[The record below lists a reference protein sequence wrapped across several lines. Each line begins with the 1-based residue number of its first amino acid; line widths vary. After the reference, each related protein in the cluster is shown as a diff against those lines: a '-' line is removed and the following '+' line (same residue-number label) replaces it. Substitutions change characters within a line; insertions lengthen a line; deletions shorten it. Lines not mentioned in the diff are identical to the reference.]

1 MVEVLGPAA
10 DEARRVILD
19 EVAHGRLRPGQKLQP
34 ERELAQVLG
43 VSRSTLRAALQALEN
58 EGVVKRLPGR
68 GGGTFVAPS
77 KVERDLSKI
86 VGVPSLLRDQGF
98 TAGTQLLSAA
108 LVACDDQTAAALDL
122 PAGEFVFDI
131 VRIRLADGQ
140 PISLD
145 HARLPAQMFPGLLG
159 RALSGS
165 LYELLSKHYDT
176 QPDQAEEHVEIVAAG
191 SDEARILG
199 IDQGAPLLS
208 ITRTTVDVRG
218 RKIEYS
224 HDLFRG
230 DRTRI
235 TVRTVRRP

>member
-1 MVEVLGPAA
+1 MEVLGPAA
-10 DEARRVILD
+10 HEARRVILD
-19 EVAHGRLRPGQKLQP
+19 DIAAGRLRPGQKLQP
-34 ERELAQVLG
+34 ERELADVLG
-43 VSRSTLRAALQALEN
+43 VSRSTLRAALSTLES

-77 KVERDLSKI
+77 KVERDLSRI

-108 LVACDDQTAAALDL
+108 LTAADETTAKALDL
-122 PAGEFVFDI
+122 APDEFVFDI

-145 HARLPAQMFPGLLG
+145 HTRLPAQMFPGLLG

-176 QPDQAEEHVEIVAAG
+176 HPDQAEEHVEVVAAG
-191 SDEARILG
+191 VDEARILG
-199 IDQGAPLLS
+199 IEQGSPLLS
-208 ITRTTVDVRG
+208 VTRTTLDTRG

>member
-1 MVEVLGPAA
+1 MDVLGPAA

-19 EVAHGRLRPGQKLQP
+19 DIAHGRLRPGQKLQA
-34 ERELAQVLG
+34 ERELADALG
-43 VSRSTLRAALQALEN
+43 VSRSTLRAALQALET

-108 LVACDDQTAAALDL
+108 LTAADEETSQALEL
-122 PAGEFVFDI
+122 APGEFVFDI

-145 HARLPAQMFPGLLG
+145 HTRLPAQMFPGLLG

-165 LYELLSKHYDT
+165 LYELLSKHYGT
-176 QPDQAEEHVEIVAAG
+176 EPDQAEEHVEVVSAG
-191 SDEARILG
+191 TDEARILG
-199 IDQGAPLLS
+199 IEPGSALLS
-208 ITRTTVDVRG
+208 VTRTTLDTKG

>member
-1 MVEVLGPAA
+1 MAESLGPAA

-19 EVAHGRLRPGQKLQP
+19 DISTGRLRAGQKLQP
-34 ERELAQVLG
+34 ERELAEHLG
-43 VSRSTLRAALQALEN
+43 VSRSTLRAALGALEAD
-58 EGVVKRLPGR
+58 GVVRRLPGR
-68 GGGTFVAPS
+68 GGGTFVSPS

-108 LVACDDQTAAALDL
+108 LTVADDETRTALDL
-122 PAGEFVFDI
+122 AAGDYVFDI

-145 HARLPAQMFPGLLG
+145 HARLPAHLFPGLLG
-159 RALSGS
+159 RAMSGS

-176 QPDQAEEHVEIVAAG
+176 QPDQAEEHVEVIPAG
-191 SDEARILG
+191 GDEARILG
-199 IDQGAPLLS
+199 IDVGAPLLS
-208 ITRTTVDVRG
+208 VTRTTVDTRG

-235 TVRTVRRP
+235 TVRTVRRA